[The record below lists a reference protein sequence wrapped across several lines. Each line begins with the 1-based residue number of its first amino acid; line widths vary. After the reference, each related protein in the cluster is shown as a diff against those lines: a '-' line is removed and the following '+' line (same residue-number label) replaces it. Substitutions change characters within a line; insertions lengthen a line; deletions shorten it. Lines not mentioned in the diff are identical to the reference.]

1 MSDHLPALILIAP
14 LFGALV
20 IGLFGLR
27 DHRICLP
34 VTVSALGLSL
44 AAAIGILLRVSSDGP
59 LDYFVAGWKEPL
71 GIGIQL
77 RADSINS
84 PLLLVI
90 AIVALLAAIFTIRPV
105 GERDTEKTPYF
116 YVLFLLLCVG
126 LFGITITADAFNVF
140 VLIEVTALSSYGLVA
155 IGNSKR
161 GKVAAF
167 HYLIMGTVG
176 ASFYLLGV
184 GYLYLKLGSLNMQDI
199 HTILASNESLAN
211 SRAIRTAFV
220 FILVGIWTKMAFFP
234 LHGWL
239 QNAYSYSP
247 SGSAAILAPLVTK
260 VSVYVM
266 VRMMVSVFGLDR
278 LEANVEWGHFVV
290 WLAVIAIAA
299 GSTMALAQRE
309 IKKMLCCLIIAEVG
323 YMVGGAWLGDPQRWG
338 LTGTVYH
345 ILADALMT
353 SCLFLAAGIFAKWL
367 GAVKLEDLSG
377 LFRKMPLAAAGFVVG
392 GLAIIGVPPTCGF
405 YSKFYLIRGAIES
418 GQWVY
423 VVALLASSLVNAVLF
438 FRIFEIAYFGKK
450 PAESHGHCD
459 DHGHDHESEP
469 VVRREPPLH
478 ALIPLLIA
486 AALLVLLGLFNGPVV
501 DFIRTG
507 LIETAT
513 VVSTDR

>member
-1 MSDHLPALILIAP
+1 MSDHYPALVLLAP

-27 DHRICLP
+27 DHRVCLP
-34 VTVSALGLSL
+34 VVVSALGVSL
-44 AAAIGILLRVSSDGP
+44 FAAISLVLSVSSGGP
-59 LDYFVAGWKEPL
+59 VDYFVAGWKEPI

-77 RADSINS
+77 RADAINT
-84 PLLLVI
+84 PLLVVI
-90 AIVALLAAIFTIRPV
+90 AIVALLAAIFSIRPAA
-105 GERDTEKTPYF
+105 ERDSEKTPYF

-155 IGNSKR
+155 IGQSKR

-199 HTILASNESLAN
+199 HAILASDDALAD

-239 QNAYSYSP
+239 PNAYSYSP

-290 WLAVIAIAA
+290 WLAILAIAA

-367 GAVKLEDLSG
+367 GALKLEDLSG

-405 YSKFYLIRGAIES
+405 YSKFYLIRGGIES
-418 GQWVY
+418 GQWTY

-450 PAESHGHCD
+450 PADSHGD

-469 VVRREPPLH
+469 VVRLEPPLH
-478 ALIPLLIA
+478 ALIPLLVA
-486 AALLVLLGLFNGPVV
+486 ATLLVLLGLFNGPVV
-501 DFIRTG
+501 EFIRTG
-507 LIETAT
+507 LIETDA
-513 VVSTDR
+513 VVSTGR

>member
-1 MSDHLPALILIAP
+1 MSDHYPAIVLLAP

-34 VTVSALGLSL
+34 VVVSSL
-44 AAAIGILLRVSSDGP
+44 LVSLFSAIGLVLGVSSGGP
-59 LDYFVAGWKEPL
+59 IDYFVAGWEEPL

-77 RADSINS
+77 RADAINT
-84 PLLLVI
+84 PLLVVI
-90 AIVALLAAIFTIRPV
+90 AIVALLAAIFSIRPAA
-105 GERDTEKTPYF
+105 ERDTEKTPYF
-116 YVLFLLLCVG
+116 YVLFLLLSVG
-126 LFGITITADAFNVF
+126 LLGMTITADAFNVF

-155 IGNSKR
+155 IGSSKR
-161 GKVAAF
+161 CKVAAF

-184 GYLYLKLGSLNMQDI
+184 GYLFLKLGSLNMQDI
-199 HTILASNESLAN
+199 HTILASNEDLAD

-239 QNAYSYSP
+239 PNAYSYSP

-299 GSTMALAQRE
+299 GSIMALAQRE

-338 LTGTVYH
+338 LTGAVYH

-353 SCLFLAAGIFAKWL
+353 SCLFLAAGAFAKWL
-367 GAVKLEDLSG
+367 GAVKLDDLSG
-377 LFRKMPLAAAGFVVG
+377 LFRKMPLTAAGFVVG

-405 YSKFYLIRGAIES
+405 YSKFFLIRGAIES
-418 GQWVY
+418 GQWAF

-438 FRIFEIAYFGKK
+438 FRLFEIAFFGKN
-450 PAESHGHCD
+450 PVEAHGHGHAH
-459 DHGHDHESEP
+459 DHGHEAET

-478 ALIPLLIA
+478 VLVPVLVA
-486 AALLVLLGLFNGPVV
+486 AALVILLGVFNGPVV
-501 DFIRTG
+501 EFIRTG

-513 VVSTDR
+513 VVTTGR